1 MKWDRKHFGLFVGG
15 FALGTAGLKILS
27 SEDAKKVYSHC
38 TRAVIRAKNYVE
50 KTAAVIVE
58 NAEDIYAT
66 AKNINSKRVHDSED
80 EEQPEE

>member
-1 MKWDRKHFGLFVGG
+1 MKWDTKHFGFFVGG

-38 TRAVIRAKNYVE
+38 TRAVIRAKDYIE

-58 NAEDIYAT
+58 NAEDVYAA
-66 AKNINSKRVHDSED
+66 AKNINAKRVSDD
-80 EEQPEE
+80 EKEQAEE